1 MSSDNTLYISDNPS
15 ADMSTKDEV
24 VEYFRRELG
33 WVPEFVELLAE
44 YTPTALKGML
54 EFRRGFMAEPPT
66 GALPKKVKEL
76 IFIVL
81 DTVSNNVEGG
91 KAHARAAVKA
101 GATVAEI
108 AEALVMTMYLRGVPT
123 MEVAGK
129 EILKAAIEMAGAG
142 RL

>member
-1 MSSDNTLYISDNPS
+1 MSS
-15 ADMSTKDEV
+15 KDEV
-24 VEYFRRELG
+24 IKYFEKELG
-33 WVPEFVELLAE
+33 WVPEFVQLLAD

-54 EFRRGFMAEPPT
+54 EFRCGFMAEPPA

-81 DTVSNNVEGG
+81 DTVAHNVEGG

-108 AEALVMTMYLRGVPT
+108 AEALVMTMYLMGIPT

-129 EILKAAIEMAGAG
+129 EILKAAVEAAKA
-142 RL
+142 R

>member
-1 MSSDNTLYISDNPS
+1 
-15 ADMSTKDEV
+15 MSTRDEV
-24 VEYFRRELG
+24 KDYFRRELG

-44 YTPTALKGML
+44 YTPAALKGML
-54 EFRRGFMAEPPT
+54 EFRRGFMAEPPS
-66 GALPKKVKEL
+66 GALSKKIKEL

-81 DTVSNNVEGG
+81 DTVANNVEGG
-91 KAHARAAVKA
+91 RAHARAAVRA

-129 EILKAAIEMAGAG
+129 EILRAAIDEA
-142 RL
+142 RKS